1 MYMFTLLSQQNYDG
15 ISKVKTVGN
24 SCYK

>member
-1 MYMFTLLSQQNYDG
+1 MFTLLSQQNYDG